1 MLVGRLHTALAEIA
15 VDVSAPILKFDSGMT
30 YDCILLE
37 DSDEDKNANH
47 GDVASTLLVHAL
59 HFSQ

>member
-30 YDCILLE
+30 NDGILLY
-37 DSDEDKNANH
+37 DNDEDKNAPSSLKGINS
-47 GDVASTLLVHAL
+47 V
-59 HFSQ
+59 FEQIRQR